1 VKLRVLVIV
10 LLLAVGGAAV
20 FVTLG
25 GLPTAAGADTSKYLT
40 AAATTGNVT
49 QSVAATGTVAATETW
64 ALAFGGPPQL
74 VADGATPTAGSGTW
88 RVASVKAAVGQ
99 AVKKG
104 ALLATASTS
113 DLDAQLTSART
124 SLRSARIQERQAKAT
139 LDAASGTAAIRQ
151 AKIQY
156 YAAVNARREATTTVS
171 NLRTQIREAR
181 IVAPI
186 DGTITAVDIAPGSD
200 STGTAFTIASSTYD
214 VTADVAESDI
224 SSVSMGQDA
233 TVTVAA
239 IDAAI
244 QGKVSAIAPAAS
256 SSDSSGVVSFPVT
269 VTLTGGP
276 STLRPGMTTDITIV
290 SASADNVLTIPS
302 EALRGSTGS
311 YRVQVLGADGV
322 PVSRDVAVGL
332 VTATTSEIKS
342 GLTEGEIVVTGTA
355 AQRAATSGNGNGNG
369 RNSFGGGL
377 ALPGGGVTFSK
388 P

>member
-1 VKLRVLVIV
+1 
-10 LLLAVGGAAV
+10 
-20 FVTLG
+20 
-25 GLPTAAGADTSKYLT
+25 
-40 AAATTGNVT
+40 
-49 QSVAATGTVAATETW
+49 VA
-64 ALAFGGPPQL
+64 
-74 VADGATPTAGSGTW
+74 
-88 RVASVKAAVGQ
+88 
-99 AVKKG
+99 
-104 ALLATASTS
+104 
-113 DLDAQLTSART
+113 
-124 SLRSARIQERQAKAT
+124 
-139 LDAASGTAAIRQ
+139 
-151 AKIQY
+151 
-156 YAAVNARREATTTVS
+156 

-186 DGTITAVDIAPGSD
+186 DGTITAVDLAPGSD

-256 SSDSSGVVSFPVT
+256 SSSGSSGVVSFPVT
-269 VTLTGGP
+269 VTLTGAPGA
-276 STLRPGMTTDITIV
+276 LRPGMTTDVTIV

-322 PVSRDVAVGL
+322 PVSRDVTVGL
-332 VTATTSEIKS
+332 VTATTSEIRS
-342 GLTEGEIVVTGTA
+342 GLTEGEVVVTGTS
-355 AQRAATSGNGNGNG
+355 AQRAATSGNGNGRNG
-369 RNSFGGGL
+369 FGGGGL
-377 ALPGGGVTFSK
+377 AVPGGGVTFSK